1 MKTVT
6 LFFFFVLTTVLT
18 ANAQITKGN
27 WMVGGTGNFSSYE
40 SKYKSNGN
48 EITNKGLGIN
58 LSPNIGYFLADKFV
72 VGASLSIGYTKPKGS
87 DDSFGY
93 GIGPYVRYYFLRE
106 DKQINLFSEVNY
118 IFGET
123 KSGNNKSKS
132 NGYGLK
138 AGSVIFFN
146 SSVGLEVSLDYN
158 SSKLIPNNSDSS
170 TYNNLQI
177 GLGFQIH
184 LEK

>member
-1 MKTVT
+1 MKTLT
-6 LFFFFVLTTVLT
+6 LFFFFVFATVFT
-18 ANAQITKGN
+18 ANAQITQGN

-48 EITNKGLGIN
+48 EISNKGLGIS
-58 LSPNIGYFLADKFV
+58 LSPNIGYFLADKLV
-72 VGASLSIGYTKPKGS
+72 AGASLTIGYTKPKGF
-87 DDSFGY
+87 DNSFGY
-93 GIGPYVRYYFLRE
+93 GIGPYARYYFLRE

-118 IFGET
+118 NFEET
-123 KSGNNKSKS
+123 KSGNNKSRYQ
-132 NGYGLK
+132 GYGLK

-146 SSVGLEVSLDYN
+146 SSVGLEISLDYN